1 MRSLPGFEEL
11 WGGDY
16 SGSAMRDAVYGRALN
31 QMQPQLE
38 ERRAQI
44 AQSLVDRGIP
54 VGSEAYNAELDRYDR
69 ARHGALE
76 NLALS
81 SVAAGAAEQSRILG
95 HMQGIRGQE
104 FGEGLA
110 SAQFDAGEQARRF
123 AEMMQSARFDQSEAA
138 RMFGQGMAN
147 RQFDQ
152 SEASRLFGQGLAN
165 RQFDQSEAA
174 RLFGQGMANRQFDQS
189 EAARLFGQGLAN
201 RQFDQSEAARL
212 FGQGM
217 ANRQFDQS
225 EASRLFGQGLARDQ
239 FDASRVD
246 ANRNY
251 GLQRDHM
258 NFGQLAQIFGMMG
271 GPVGIP
277 TMPGLTQYSPMGVDY
292 SGNAWNQYGGLL
304 NNYAGRG
311 ADWGT
316 ALQMALA
323 FGGGAFGGGGWG
335 GGMRAL
341 GGG

>member
-189 EAARLFGQGLAN
+189 EA
-201 RQFDQSEAARL
+201 
-212 FGQGM
+212 
-217 ANRQFDQS
+217 
-225 EASRLFGQGLARDQ
+225 SRLFGQGLARDQ